1 MKMYAKYRITFW
13 SIFKENEHAFSKAEL
28 LDLLPRLSGVKEII
42 RQYKDGS
49 AKDVT
54 DTYIKYCG

>member
-1 MKMYAKYRITFW
+1 MAKYRIVFW
-13 SIFKENEHAFSKAEL
+13 SVFKENEYAYSKADL

-42 RQYKDGS
+42 RQYKNGH

-54 DTYIKYCG
+54 DTYIRYCG